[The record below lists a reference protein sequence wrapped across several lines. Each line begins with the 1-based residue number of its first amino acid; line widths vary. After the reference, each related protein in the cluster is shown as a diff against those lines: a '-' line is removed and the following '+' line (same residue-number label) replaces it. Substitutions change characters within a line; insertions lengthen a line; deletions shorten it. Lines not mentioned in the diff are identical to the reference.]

1 MTLPNVQS
9 TFCSSQSRQAGEPLY
24 GTASRY
30 DVFILVEW
38 NTPFTPQ
45 AAADFVA
52 HTFPGDQR
60 ARWDDLLKSLPKP
73 RLQLIRQRTI
83 STDADGLTVFVAL
96 PRESNPAL
104 YEFRLESYTQILD
117 LPFSAMLT
125 GDLEVRHALR
135 EQPLYII
142 CTHGQHDPCCARYG
156 LPVYKAALEH
166 AGTAQVWQSSHLG
179 GHRFAAT
186 LVALPGGITYG
197 RVTPDDIPAILDEN
211 AAGRLHL
218 GAYRGRACYEAIEQI
233 GEYFLRIAS
242 GDSSL
247 GAFRVLG
254 VEQTGPAAWAI
265 RFESLVDHAIH
276 ALTITQEPSH
286 TANPNSCD
294 SEERLIR
301 MLSTLAR
308 YEVIPAAE

>member
-38 NTPFTPQ
+38 NTPFGSQ

-52 HTFPGDQR
+52 QTFPGEQR
-60 ARWDDLLKSLPKP
+60 ARWDGLFKSLPHP

-83 STDADGLTVFVAL
+83 STDADGVTVFVAL
-96 PRESNPAL
+96 PRESNPVL
-104 YEFRLESYTQILD
+104 YEFSLETHAQILN
-117 LPFSAMLT
+117 LPFAAMLT

-156 LPVYKAALEH
+156 LPLYKAALDH

-186 LVALPGGITYG
+186 LLALPGGVYYG
-197 RVTPDDIPAILDEN
+197 RLTPGDLPAVMDAN

-218 GAYRGRACYEAIEQI
+218 GAYRGRTCYEAIEQI
-233 GEYFLRIAS
+233 GEYFLRTAS
-242 GDSSL
+242 GESGL
-247 GAFRVLG
+247 GAFRLLG
-254 VEQTGPAAWAI
+254 VEQTAPAGWNL
-265 RFESLVDHAIH
+265 RFESLTDHAIH

-286 TANPNSCD
+286 TVNPNSCD
-294 SEERLIR
+294 KEEQHIR
-301 MLSTLAR
+301 MLSTLVR
-308 YEVIPAAE
+308 YEITPAET